1 MFTLPSLVE
10 NLLTRIRDETAT
22 AEHMSATDPESSF
35 FQAETDAWEIMEPP
49 SNQSAGVQFQLAGGE
64 LPLYGAD
71 YPYSSTVLSTS
82 RVGSPLR
89 FSVPPYTSYLQWY
102 GTVGPDQGRYEFR
115 LIPTG
120 DQEPQF
126 QPIANNQSYTGERS
140 VDAIYETKGIAW
152 LDPRVSY
159 DAEIELLEEGKRT
172 DLHGVSF
179 WRYTPM

>member
-1 MFTLPSLVE
+1 MKRRPPSTCPLQIPNPVSSKPRPTHGRSWSHHLISRLE
-10 NLLTRIRDETAT
+10 SNSNLLEENYLYTEQITHTARP
-22 AEHMSATDPESSF
+22 SYRRQESEALF
-35 FQAETDAWEIMEPP
+35 D
-49 SNQSAGVQFQLAGGE
+49 
-64 LPLYGAD
+64 
-71 YPYSSTVLSTS
+71 
-82 RVGSPLR
+82 SP
-89 FSVPPYTSYLQWY
+89 YLQWY